1 MKFSILFKKN
11 SQNSVII
18 RRTESLE
25 SSLES
30 RRRINMAFTKLKKIF
45 VLSAV
50 PFILAGCMPTTEE
63 VTEEPVEEEQEV
75 QISNVEVNVTS
86 GITEAVEQ
94 SEGAVVSVINLQRN
108 DYSSWSSFYGGQASQ
123 EEYLQA
129 GSGSGAV
136 YKIEDNYAYIFTNN
150 HVVDGSDAVDI
161 LLADGERVPATVEGR
176 DVWTD
181 LAVLSIDAEYV
192 DTALEFGNSDNLTVG
207 EPAIAI
213 GSPLGTEFASSVTSG
228 IISGVNRTV
237 PVDINNDGESDWEMT
252 AIQTDAA
259 INPGNSG
266 GPLIN
271 IAGQVIGINSMKI
284 SSATIEGM
292 GFAIPSNEAVNVINQ
307 LEQNGEVIRP
317 YLGITMIDLSL
328 ISQTQRSQELSL
340 PEDVTEGVVITRV
353 ANNSPASNAGLEPA
367 DVIVSFAGESTP
379 NSVTLR
385 QTLYTTEVGETVEVE
400 FYRDGEPRVAQ
411 LEMEATNNM
420 NSLN

>member
-1 MKFSILFKKN
+1 MRLTGMKKFL
-11 SQNSVII
+11 
-18 RRTESLE
+18 
-25 SSLES
+25 
-30 RRRINMAFTKLKKIF
+30 A
-45 VLSAV
+45 LSAI
-50 PFILAGCMPTTEE
+50 PFILAGCMPETEE
-63 VTEEPVEEEQEV
+63 QPAEETPEEEVVEQEEV

-94 SEGAVVSVINLQRN
+94 VDDAVVSIINLQRN
-108 DYSSWSSFYGGQASQ
+108 DFQSWSSFYGGQATE

-136 YKIEDNYAYIFTNN
+136 YKIEEDYAYIFTNN
-150 HVVDGSDAVDI
+150 HVVEGSDAIDV
-161 LLADGERVPATVEGR
+161 LLADGSRVPATVEGT

-181 LAVLSIDAEYV
+181 LAVLSIDAEHV
-192 DTALEFGNSDNLTVG
+192 NTALEFGDSENLTVG

-237 PVDINNDGESDWEMT
+237 PVDTNSDGQPDWEMT

-271 IAGQVIGINSMKI
+271 IAGQVVGINSMKI

-317 YLGITMIDLSL
+317 YLGVTMVDLSL
-328 ISQTQRSQELSL
+328 VSQSQRAQELNL
-340 PEDVTEGVVITRV
+340 PEDVSEGVVITRV
-353 ANNSPASNAGLEPA
+353 ANNSPAADAGLEPA
-367 DVIVSFAGESTP
+367 DVIVSFDGEPIP
-379 NSVTLR
+379 NSVVLR
-385 QTLYTTEVGETVEVE
+385 QEIYTTEVGQTVEVE
-400 FYRDGEPRVAQ
+400 FYRGGEPRVASV
-411 LEMEATNNM
+411 EMEPANGVQGM
-420 NSLN
+420 N

>member
-1 MKFSILFKKN
+1 M
-11 SQNSVII
+11 
-18 RRTESLE
+18 SLKQ
-25 SSLES
+25 LQ
-30 RRRINMAFTKLKKIF
+30 KYF

-50 PFILAGCMPTTEE
+50 PLILAGCATDTEE
-63 VTEEPVEEEQEV
+63 PVTEEPTDNQEQVAQDEV
-75 QISNVEVNVTS
+75 QVSNIEVNVSS
-86 GITEAVEQ
+86 GITEAVDQ
-94 SEGAVVSVINLQRN
+94 SEAAVVSVINLQRN
-108 DYSSWSSFYGGQASQ
+108 DFRSWASFYGGQASE

-136 YKIEDNYAYIFTNN
+136 YKIEDDYAYIFTNN
-150 HVVDGSDAVDI
+150 HVVEGSDAVDI
-161 LLADGERVPATVEGR
+161 LLANGERVPATVEGT

-181 LAVLSIDAEYV
+181 LAVLSIDAEHV

-237 PVDINNDGESDWEMT
+237 PVDINNDGEPDWEMT

-271 IAGQVIGINSMKI
+271 IAGQVVGINSMKI

-317 YLGITMIDLSL
+317 YLGITMADLAFVSP
-328 ISQTQRSQELSL
+328 TQRAQELEL

-353 ANNSPASNAGLEPA
+353 ANNSPAANAGLEPT
-367 DVIVSFAGESTP
+367 DVIISFDGEPVP

-385 QTLYTTEVGETVEVE
+385 QVLYTTAVGETVEVE
-400 FYRDGEPRVAQ
+400 FYRAGELQTAEV
-411 LEMEATNNM
+411 EMEPASTTNGAEQ
-420 NSLN
+420 